1 MCEEHRRS
9 RSMSCAGA
17 CVCPLT
23 FSCGLSLQETSLEA
37 VTHWFAIHGA
47 AHGVSGAEVRLCV
60 ATQLQGEVGSE
71 EGNTL
76 DSAALEWCI
85 EHGFEHVPLPCQHDG
100 DGDASSLREAQGV
113 ARLREALQAHTWPG
127 LVAKPRGG
135 IASVG
140 DQVAGKSLS
149 VAAAV
154 EALEREASVDKGDDE
169 HDRFESLMAHMQRAR
184 SAATGGDVP
193 DDVRRATAA
202 VLAMQMARLLGV
214 DDEGESSDGENVDD
228 GQEHHEDG
236 YQPLEEPGE

>member
-1 MCEEHRRS
+1 
-9 RSMSCAGA
+9 
-17 CVCPLT
+17 
-23 FSCGLSLQETSLEA
+23 
-37 VTHWFAIHGA
+37 
-47 AHGVSGAEVRLCV
+47 
-60 ATQLQGEVGSE
+60 
-71 EGNTL
+71 
-76 DSAALEWCI
+76 
-85 EHGFEHVPLPCQHDG
+85 
-100 DGDASSLREAQGV
+100 
-113 ARLREALQAHTWPG
+113 

-169 HDRFESLMAHMQRAR
+169 HDRFESLMANMQRAR
-184 SAATGGDVP
+184 SAATCGDVP

-236 YQPLEEPGE
+236 YQPLEEPDE